1 MVEYSAR
8 MGNNNAILNIFF
20 APYILAMIVIR
31 FSFSTVSM
39 TQDLKLLKMVWFDRP
54 HFRYFY
60 IPL

>member
-31 FSFSTVSM
+31 FSFSIYDTRFEVV
-39 TQDLKLLKMVWFDRP
+39 KNGMV
-54 HFRYFY
+54 
-60 IPL
+60 